1 MSVKV
6 EYFDSKRVLVCDKI
20 SPQGLQILS
29 SSGLQFDYMPDI
41 TRRELRRRIGS
52 YDAIIVRGST
62 KLDRSLLDRAKRLR
76 AIGRAG
82 VGLDNIDLE
91 AAAQRKIAVFNTPDA
106 LTNAVGEH
114 AFGLMLALAK
124 KTSVADHLIKRG
136 HWPKRELVGVE
147 MGSKTLGLVGMGRI
161 GQKVARLA
169 KAFDMRI
176 LGYDI
181 ISVDPKL
188 LEELGVTMVDLS
200 TLLQQSDFVSIH
212 VPLTQQTRHLIDSK
226 KLRMMKRSAVLVNTS
241 RGAVIDEQALH
252 QALKDRVISGA
263 GLDVFEKEPPRRKR
277 LLRLA
282 NVVCTPHIAGQTP
295 EAQEDAALQI
305 ARLVSQTLAE

>member
-1 MSVKV
+1 MKMRSSN
-6 EYFDSKRVLVCDKI
+6 SKRVLVCDKI
-20 SPQGLQILS
+20 SPQGLQILTS
-29 SSGLQFDYMPDI
+29 FGLQFDYIPDI
-41 TRRELRRRIGS
+41 TPRELRSRIAS

-62 KLDRSLLDRAKRLR
+62 KLDRNLLDRAKRLR

-91 AAAQRKIAVFNTPDA
+91 VAAEKKIAVLNTPDA

-114 AFGLMLALAK
+114 AFALMLALAK
-124 KTSVADHLIKRG
+124 NISVADHHIKRG
-136 HWPKRELVGVE
+136 DWPKRELVGIE
-147 MGSKTLGLVGMGRI
+147 LRRKILGLVGVGRI

-176 LGYDI
+176 LGYDVI
-181 ISVDPKL
+181 AIDPKV
-188 LEELGVTMVDLS
+188 LEELGVMMVDLG
-200 TLLQQSDFVSIH
+200 TLLQESDFVSIH
-212 VPLTQQTRHLIDSK
+212 VPLTNQTRHLIDSK
-226 KLRMMKRSAVLVNTS
+226 KLRTMKRSAVLVNTS
-241 RGAVIDEQALH
+241 RGAVIDEQALY
-252 QALKDRVISGA
+252 QALKTGVISGA

-277 LLRLA
+277 LLRLP